1 MARSGQLAG
10 IRLMRAGLARMVAGV
25 RTAVGVAAVASA
37 LIGIERPL
45 SWWWLIPVLTGVT
58 GWTACYAFTAWTR
71 GLRTW
76 LIGVDL
82 LLACLLCLAV
92 GKLVPAHEIP
102 GTLNWVENL
111 ASMAVIAA
119 QLAGRPAVSVPAG
132 LLVAASMVAGSRFAH
147 SADGGF
153 HAGLVLAAQAV
164 LAAMVMAAAMR
175 GERAAVRAFT
185 ALEAEQT
192 TAALAAARRQ
202 DERARLRVV
211 HNGPLTTLAMALDA
225 GAARLSPVLRQRAA
239 AARRDLLALA
249 SPPIASAGVV
259 RLDERLA
266 QVAVWYE
273 QRLKIT
279 TALPPCPV
287 PGDVAEAFA
296 RATAEALENV
306 VRYAQTGQVHVALR
320 DDESVVQVT
329 VTDRGR
335 GFDPARVSPS
345 GFGLREDMPGWM
357 AAVGGAATVRSQP
370 GAGTMVVL
378 EWRRD

>member
-1 MARSGQLAG
+1 
-10 IRLMRAGLARMVAGV
+10 
-25 RTAVGVAAVASA
+25 
-37 LIGIERPL
+37 
-45 SWWWLIPVLTGVT
+45 
-58 GWTACYAFTAWTR
+58 
-71 GLRTW
+71 
-76 LIGVDL
+76 
-82 LLACLLCLAV
+82 
-92 GKLVPAHEIP
+92 VPAHEIP

-111 ASMAVIAA
+111 ASMAVISA
-119 QLAGRPAVSVPAG
+119 QLAGLPAVSVPAG